1 MQAEDGAVDM
11 NMRDFYKALETAKY
25 VEHLGIER
33 YQGRREA
40 RAAPSSGDLA
50 V

>member
-1 MQAEDGAVDM
+1 MQAKDGAVGM

-33 YQGRREA
+33 YQRGA
-40 RAAPSSGDLA
+40 PAAPSNGDLA